1 MQQNAAN
8 QLKAAIKRKKE
19 ENTIGFKKI
28 ENENDQLDQQI
39 KAVSKLQD
47 TIRRKLPLNTST
59 QKMQNDMLFMK
70 KRMKKL
76 KDDIDNCSATDIQR
90 AFRGHKLP

>member
-8 QLKAAIKRKKE
+8 QLKAAFKRKKE
-19 ENTIGFKKI
+19 ENTIEFKKI
-28 ENENDQLDQQI
+28 ENENDQLEQQI
-39 KAVSKLQD
+39 KAASKLQD

-70 KRMKKL
+70 KQMKKT
-76 KDDIDNCSATDIQR
+76 KR
-90 AFRGHKLP
+90 